1 MKENLN
7 LKDVNKNIVEKM
19 QVNEKLIQDLKDQ
32 VKQLTV
38 KIDD

>member
-1 MKENLN
+1 VKENLN
-7 LKDVNKNIVEKM
+7 LKDVNKNLVEKM

-32 VKQLTV
+32 VKQQTV

>member
-7 LKDVNKNIVEKM
+7 LKDVNKNLVEKM

-32 VKQLTV
+32 VKQQTV

>member
-32 VKQLTV
+32 VKQQTV